1 MTVVNSYG
9 WELENRLV
17 DFAVLILKLTAS
29 MTNVMG
35 ARTMAKQLTR
45 SGTAPAL
52 NYAEARAAE
61 SDRDFIHKMKLCL
74 KELRESHV
82 SLQIIHKMHYGNEA
96 NVKLVSDECHE
107 LVAIFYSSI
116 RTRQNALLNKQ
127 K

>member
-1 MTVVNSYG
+1 MKSYG

-17 DFAVLILKLTAS
+17 DFAVLILKLSGS
-29 MTNVMG
+29 MSSVLG
-35 ARTMAKQLTR
+35 AKTLAKQLTR

-52 NYAEARAAE
+52 NFAEARAAE

-82 SLQIIHKMHYGNEA
+82 CLDIIRKMHYADETK
-96 NVKLVSDECHE
+96 VKIVRDECNE

-116 RTRQNALLNKQ
+116 RTRQRALLK

>member
-1 MTVVNSYG
+1 MKSYG

-17 DFAVLILKLTAS
+17 DFAVLILKLTGS
-29 MTNVMG
+29 MSAVLG
-35 ARTMAKQLTR
+35 ARTLAKQLTR

-52 NYAEARAAE
+52 NFAEARAAE

-82 SLQIIHKMHYGNEA
+82 CLHIIHKMHYA
-96 NVKLVSDECHE
+96 DETKVEIVREECNE

-116 RTRQNALLNKQ
+116 RTRQRALLK